1 MRSLKIIILGSAASK
16 PSKERWTQSIVV
28 MTPRTAVLIDA
39 GEAVQIR
46 LQEADIDPVHLDA
59 IFLTH
64 KHGDHLWGLMPLLDT
79 LNTKIENEKIA
90 KSLRL
95 YIPSDVEPEILNIL
109 NRYRYVILNT
119 ISPLTPIIVGDLEVS
134 AIPLNHGNILSYGFH
149 IRYSNREKRKRDILI
164 LGDGTCSET
173 CSEYVQGLRDLVV
186 IAEATFLCTYK
197 DLILAQRSAHSS
209 LNHVAELLGHIKDV
223 KIVILTHL
231 SHRYGP
237 RDYLDSLYCV
247 RRYFAGPVVV
257 AEDLMTV
264 VV

>member
-1 MRSLKIIILGSAASK
+1 MRSLKVIILGSAASK
-16 PSKERWTQSIVV
+16 PSKERQTQSIVV

-46 LQEADIDPVHLDA
+46 LQEANIDPVHLDA

-95 YIPSDVEPEILNIL
+95 YIPSDIEPEILNIL
-109 NRYRYVILNT
+109 NRYRYVILNN
-119 ISPLTPIIVGDLEVS
+119 ISPLTPISVGDLEVL

-149 IRYSNREKRKRDILI
+149 IRYTTREKQKRDLLI
-164 LGDGTCSET
+164 LGDGLCSNA
-173 CSEYVQGLRDLVV
+173 CSGYVQGLKDLVV

-197 DLILAQRSAHSS
+197 DLMLAQRSAHSS
-209 LNHVAELLGHIKDV
+209 LNHVAELLRYIKGV
-223 KIVILTHL
+223 KVVILTHL
-231 SHRYGP
+231 SQRYEHH
-237 RDYLDSLYCV
+237 DYLDSLYCV
-247 RRYFAGPVVV
+247 RRYFAGSVIV
-257 AEDLMTV
+257 AEDLMTIV
-264 VV
+264 I